1 MRIQVPSTAPSVPT
15 LGTASELV
23 RYDGLAFLYANP
35 GLMPPFSPVFRRI
48 TRLGLQH
55 GPGLFVNSLYQKR
68 QDSIVRGFPQIY
80 RVLRE
85 IRVLRVIR
93 VIIGSP
99 AISSLRIENDFML
112 IQGFQQRSHVIYLR
126 IWH

>member
-1 MRIQVPSTAPSVPT
+1 
-15 LGTASELV
+15 
-23 RYDGLAFLYANP
+23 
-35 GLMPPFSPVFRRI
+35 
-48 TRLGLQH
+48 LGLQH
-55 GPGLFVNSLYQKR
+55 GPGSFVNSLYQKR

-80 RVLRE
+80 
-85 IRVLRVIR
+85 RVLRVIR